1 MPSFP
6 ASAALSPGRAASL
19 LVAFSSL
26 LHLLA
31 AGGVELS
38 GDEAHYALYGYH
50 LALSY
55 FDHPP
60 LVGWLQALALLFSSS
75 EFALRLWP
83 VLLGAL
89 ASLALFRLTRALYPA
104 ASPWTAFVAVALLH
118 SALAFQVLS
127 LAMLPDT
134 PLLPLGLA
142 AALVLWRVFERG
154 AARDW
159 LWLGVLLGLAG
170 LAKYTAV
177 TLALS
182 AVLLLALSGRWA
194 LLRAPWPWLAVALA
208 GLLITP
214 VLWWNWQH
222 DWLSFHYQLGH
233 SMPARSWELTRLLLS
248 QAGQLVAYGPALYL
262 LGLAAVI
269 GGLRRWREAPARHVL
284 VLALPPLLLFGWS
297 SGFEPTL
304 PHWTLLGWALLT
316 PLIAHWLLQ
325 HWQRRPVRIIAWGG
339 VGYSLLLTLILHSEL
354 IVPWLPFAEN
364 QYPFA
369 DLHGWKQTAQRA
381 EALRLEMAQ
390 EPGPEPVVFAGN
402 WSYASHLAW
411 HARPR
416 PVQVADDRYDQN
428 DLWFGTPQAGARG
441 VLVVPWQFRNDA
453 ARWQQRFAQCDPAGD
468 VRIVLR
474 GTVATSYGLYR
485 CDGYRG

>member
-1 MPSFP
+1 MSFVP
-6 ASAALSPGRAASL
+6 ASAGRAALL

-31 AGGVELS
+31 AGGGAGLS

-50 LALSY
+50 LDWSY

-60 LVGWLQALALLFSSS
+60 LVGWLQALVLPFSSG

-89 ASLALFRLTRALYPA
+89 ASLALFRLTRELYPA

-134 PLLPLGLA
+134 PLLPLGIA
-142 AALVLWRVFERG
+142 AALVLWRVLERG
-154 AARDW
+154 ATCDW
-159 LWLGVLLGLAG
+159 LWLGLLLGLAG

-182 AVLLLALSGRWA
+182 AVLLLALGGQWA
-194 LLRAPWPWLAVALA
+194 QLRRPWPWLAVGLAL
-208 GLLITP
+208 LLITP
-214 VLWWNWQH
+214 VLGWNWQH
-222 DWLSFHYQLGH
+222 DWLSFNYQLGH
-233 SMPARSWELTRLLLS
+233 GVPGRDWDLSRFLLS

-262 LGLAAVI
+262 FGIAAMI
-269 GGLRRWREAPARHVL
+269 GGLRRRRERVERHIL
-284 VLALPPLLLFGWS
+284 LLALPPLLLFGWS

-316 PLIAHWLLQ
+316 PLAARWLLQ
-325 HWQRRPVRIIAWGG
+325 HWPRRPVRIIAWSGF
-339 VGYSLLLTLILHSEL
+339 GYSLLLALVLHSEL
-354 IVPWLPFAEN
+354 FAPWLPFAEN
-364 QYPFA
+364 RYPFG
-369 DLHGWKQTAQRA
+369 DLYGWEQAVQRA
-381 EALRLEMAQ
+381 EELRAAMAQ
-390 EPGPEPVVFAGN
+390 EPGPEPVLFAGN

-411 HARPR
+411 PARPR
-416 PVQVADDRYDQN
+416 PVQVADERYDQN

-453 ARWQQRFAQCDPAGD
+453 ARWQQRFVQCAPAD
-468 VRIVLR
+468 EVSLVLR
-474 GTVATSYGLYR
+474 GTVAVSYTLYR
-485 CDGYRG
+485 CAGYRG